1 MEHIPDF
8 KDGLIAEVAKA
19 ADLCMKPYV
28 HSVSLENELN
38 DVNDL
43 EDLIFKI
50 QCRNIDGEREES
62 MDIELEVYKSGNEV
76 NMTLSWKSLIDRPML
91 WQGKHAVWMDSSSGV
106 QCEIPSYGK
115 PFESLARRLRTVF
128 KTSLL

>member
-1 MEHIPDF
+1 M
-8 KDGLIAEVAKA
+8 LIAEVAKA
-19 ADLCMKPYV
+19 ADLCLKPYV
-28 HSVSLENELN
+28 HSVSLEENRLN
-38 DVNDL
+38 DFNDF

-50 QCRNIDGEREES
+50 QCRNIDGEREQS

-76 NMTLSWKSLIDRPML
+76 NMTLSWKSLIDRPIL

-115 PFESLARRLRTVF
+115 SFESLARRLRTIF
-128 KTSLL
+128 KASFL